1 MRVWQTPFP
10 PTVKRPR
17 YAQFLFILRSMITMP
32 TSFIHLLI
40 ASAAEFTEFVVC
52 IIVGGVV
59 VVVVLTFVFFS
70 RGKFEPDVDYVP
82 G

>member
-1 MRVWQTPFP
+1 
-10 PTVKRPR
+10 
-17 YAQFLFILRSMITMP
+17 MP